1 MMGRY
6 RECKL
11 YYYLEDDSIAVVE
24 QKQANSGL
32 IQVAKLLVTTG
43 LIQVS
48 CWPYLAIYRQTS
60 CLVTTGLIQV
70 ATLLAISSLI

>member
-1 MMGRY
+1 MMGRH

-32 IQVAKLLVTTG
+32 IQVAKPLVTTN
-43 LIQVS
+43 LIQVN
-48 CWPYLAIYRQTS
+48 CWPYLATSKQTS
-60 CLVTTGLIQV
+60 CWPP
-70 ATLLAISSLI
+70 LASLR